1 LTART
6 ESVTGADKQSFSS
19 DVVRA
24 GDTVKLKFRLRCKYP
39 IRARTF
45 QSRLYEYDD
54 PSIGSVARS
63 GTTGGAPALKPVLL
77 LNRGEG
83 QNMSSVVAISSSS
96 RSDLRTR
103 RAAWYG
109 WTVLAYMLG
118 VIVWG
123 AYVRASGSGAGCGN
137 HWPFCNGEVIPTSPQ
152 RAMLI
157 EFTHRITSG
166 LALFSVVAMVFV
178 TWRATVKDAW
188 ARKAAA
194 WALVFM
200 INEAALGA
208 LLVLLQHVGKDT
220 SVARAVMLGLHLA
233 NTFLLIASVALSAY
247 WLTLGCDSRHYA
259 RTNVRRI
266 TFGLLITLVIGI
278 SGALAALGDT
288 LFPATSLGSSMA
300 QDFSSHSYY
309 LVRLRFLHPL
319 LAISGAAYLLW
330 LAARALSTRS
340 ERLRAFGVGMMVL
353 IFAQIS
359 LGILNV
365 LLLAPVWLQ
374 MTHLLTADLLWIVL
388 VLFSDEMLMPNPA
401 REHRLNA
408 VAS

>member
-1 LTART
+1 
-6 ESVTGADKQSFSS
+6 
-19 DVVRA
+19 
-24 GDTVKLKFRLRCKYP
+24 
-39 IRARTF
+39 
-45 QSRLYEYDD
+45 
-54 PSIGSVARS
+54 
-63 GTTGGAPALKPVLL
+63 
-77 LNRGEG
+77 
-83 QNMSSVVAISSSS
+83 MSSVTAMSSSS
-96 RSDLRTR
+96 RSNVRAR
-103 RAAWYG
+103 RAAWYA
-109 WTVLAYMLG
+109 WTVLVYMLG

-166 LALFSVVAMVFV
+166 LALFSVVAMVIV
-178 TWRATVKDAW
+178 AWRATVKGAW
-188 ARKAAA
+188 ARKAAV

-208 LLVLLQHVGKDT
+208 LLVLLQHVGRDT
-220 SVARAVMLGLHLA
+220 SVARAVLLGLHLA

-247 WLTLGCDSRHYA
+247 WLTLGRDSRRYA
-259 RTNVRRI
+259 RTNARRI
-266 TFGLLITLVIGI
+266 TVGLLVTLVIGV

-300 QDFSSHSYY
+300 QDFSTHSYY

-319 LAISGAAYLLW
+319 LAITAAAYLLW
-330 LAARALSTRS
+330 LAVKALPAAS
-340 ERLRAFGVGMMVL
+340 ERLRGFSIGLIVL
-353 IFAQIS
+353 IFAQVS

-365 LLLAPVWLQ
+365 LLLAPIWLQ

-388 VLFSDEMLMPNPA
+388 VLFSDEMLMLGPA
-401 REHRLNA
+401 RERSLDA
-408 VAS
+408 MAR